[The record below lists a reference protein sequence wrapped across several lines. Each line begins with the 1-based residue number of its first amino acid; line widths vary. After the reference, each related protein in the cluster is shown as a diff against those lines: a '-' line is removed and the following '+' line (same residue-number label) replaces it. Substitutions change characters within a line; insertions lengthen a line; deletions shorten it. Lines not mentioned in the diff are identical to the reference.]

1 MNLKSTNNKKNLLL
15 YTDCTFFAGCENVIS
30 NLLNDDEF
38 TNTFN
43 LYYAYNYSKKYQEG
57 LELKIHKNDFTIIKL
72 KLLDQIVYDRFNI
85 VVKLLL
91 IAPSILYKYFSI
103 IINTIILTY
112 KFKKQKCDILLLN
125 NGGYPGS
132 YSSYATFFAAKLNN
146 INNIFYIVNNQ
157 AQDYKHPS
165 RWLDFLL
172 DKLVIKGVNKFIT
185 GSDNSGKRL
194 KEVLRTSDDKM
205 VTINNGV
212 LLPSIKETPFEIKQK
227 YNLPSNKIIA
237 LVGANLV
244 KRKGHIYL
252 LEAILQLKMELNQN
266 LPIHFVFA
274 GDGEE
279 RNNLI
284 DYIILNDLGNYVTM
298 LGHINDIFT
307 LINAADILILPSISH
322 EDFPYIIIE
331 AMSLSK
337 PVIGTKVAGI
347 PEQIIN
353 NINGYLIEPSDASA
367 IKEALLKFIY
377 NPILIEN
384 FGAESKK
391 IFNQKFQI
399 KIGVHK
405 YINLLKFNKNYFS

>member
-1 MNLKSTNNKKNLLL
+1 M
-15 YTDCTFFAGCENVIS
+15 A
-30 NLLNDDEF
+30 
-38 TNTFN
+38 
-43 LYYAYNYSKKYQEG
+43 
-57 LELKIHKNDFTIIKL
+57 
-72 KLLDQIVYDRFNI
+72 R
-85 VVKLLL
+85 
-91 IAPSILYKYFSI
+91 
-103 IINTIILTY
+103 
-112 KFKKQKCDILLLN
+112 
-125 NGGYPGS
+125 
-132 YSSYATFFAAKLNN
+132 
-146 INNIFYIVNNQ
+146 
-157 AQDYKHPS
+157 
-165 RWLDFLL
+165 R
-172 DKLVIKGVNKFIT
+172 
-185 GSDNSGKRL
+185 
-194 KEVLRTSDDKM
+194 
-205 VTINNGV
+205 
-212 LLPSIKETPFEIKQK
+212 EI
-227 YNLPSNKIIA
+227 
-237 LVGANLV
+237 
-244 KRKGHIYL
+244 
-252 LEAILQLKMELNQN
+252 
-266 LPIHFVFA
+266 
-274 GDGEE
+274 
-279 RNNLI
+279 I